1 MHRFV
6 GKKKEK
12 APPTS
17 LEDTSKRLEGRGD
30 TIDAKIA
37 KLDKELAGLKAK
49 IKTAKGPAQAR

>member
-17 LEDTSKRLEGRGD
+17 LEDTSKRLEARGD
-30 TIDAKIA
+30 TIDVKIQ
-37 KLDKELAGLKAK
+37 KLDKELAAIKAK
-49 IKTAKGPAQAR
+49 LKVAKGPAAAR